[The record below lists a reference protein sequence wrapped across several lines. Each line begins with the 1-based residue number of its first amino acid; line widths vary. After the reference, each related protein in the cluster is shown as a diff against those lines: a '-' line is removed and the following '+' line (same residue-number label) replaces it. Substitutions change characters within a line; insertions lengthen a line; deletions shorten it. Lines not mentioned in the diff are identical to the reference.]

1 MDDTF
6 QSTMG
11 VSLLCDNH
19 GKIISLL
26 CDELNLSS
34 ILKVGQLFTAAFDTE
49 NMEKAGNFLLELK
62 TKGVTFDWPLPLY
75 VDDKLLLLHFTGGLN
90 GENLFIIGN
99 TTPTSINQFFDELM
113 KINNEQANVLR
124 ETMKAQMQIKQQAE
138 VDQDTHLY
146 EELSQLNNELA
157 NTQRELT
164 KKNVQ
169 LEQQRKE
176 LKKLNTELS
185 DTVEELS
192 QTRHELVQSE
202 KMASLGRLVSGFA
215 HELNTP
221 IGIAVGSASALQKEA
236 KKIVAMLDEDEVDV
250 DELVSAVNS
259 VNQGFDLTLSNL
271 ERAGN
276 LVSSFKRTAVD
287 QTSGEKRYFDVHEV
301 IQDTINT
308 LNNRFKKTDIQIQLD
323 CPVDLKVV
331 SLPGALE
338 QILTNLLINS
348 LIHGF
353 DEGQQTGDI
362 HISVQLEDEVLS
374 LQYQDNGNGIAP
386 ENIEKIFEPFF
397 TTHRSHGGSG
407 LGGYICYN
415 LVTNQLKGTI
425 SCDSQVGQGVT
436 FNMSYPIELS
446 MTSQE

>member
-1 MDDTF
+1 MDNYEPTL
-6 QSTMG
+6 G
-11 VSLLCDNH
+11 VSLLCDDH
-19 GKIISLL
+19 GKIINVLY
-26 CDELNLSS
+26 DELGLAEV
-34 ILKVGQLFTAAFDTE
+34 LKIGQLFTAAFDSE
-49 NMEKAGNFLLELK
+49 NMEKSANFLLELK
-62 TKGVTFDWPLPLY
+62 TKGVTFDWPLTLY
-75 VDDKLLLLHFTGGLN
+75 ADGKLLLLHFTGGLN

-99 TTPTSINQFFDELM
+99 TTPTSVNQFFDELM
-113 KINNEQANVLR
+113 KINNEQTNALR
-124 ETMKAQMQIKQQAE
+124 ETMKAHMQATRKVE
-138 VDQDTHLY
+138 ESQDTHLY

-176 LKKLNTELS
+176 LKQLNDELS
-185 DTVEELS
+185 KTINEL
-192 QTRHELVQSE
+192 QLARNELIQSE

-236 KKIVAMLDEDEVDV
+236 KKIVSMLDQDEVDV
-250 DELVSAVNS
+250 DDLVAAVNA
-259 VNQGFDLTLSNL
+259 VDQGFNLTLSNL

-287 QTSGEKRYFDVHEV
+287 QSSGEKRYFDVHEV
-301 IQDTINT
+301 VQDTINT
-308 LNNRFKKTDIQIQLD
+308 LNNHFKKTDIAISLN
-323 CPVDLKVV
+323 CPMNLKIV

-338 QILTNLLINS
+338 QLLTNLLMNS

-353 DEGQQTGDI
+353 DEGQRAGNITIKIEQQDM
-362 HISVQLEDEVLS
+362 QLAI
-374 LQYQDNGNGIAP
+374 QYQDDGKGIPA
-386 ENIEKIFEPFF
+386 EHLEKVFEPFF

-425 SCDSQVGQGVT
+425 NCKSQVGQGAT
-436 FNMSYPIELS
+436 FYIVYPIALS
-446 MTSQE
+446 ME

>member
-1 MDDTF
+1 MDTF
-6 QSTMG
+6 EPAMG
-11 VSLLCDNH
+11 ISLLCDDQ
-19 GKIISLL
+19 GQVLELL
-26 CDELNLSS
+26 CDELNLADH
-34 ILKVGQLFTAAFDTE
+34 IEIGQLFTAAFDAE
-49 NMEKAGNFLLELK
+49 NVEKAANFLLEVR
-62 TKGVTFDWPLPLY
+62 TKGVAFDWPLTFY
-75 VDDKLLLLHFTGGLN
+75 ANNKLSLLHFTGGLN
-90 GENLFIIGN
+90 GDKLFIIGN
-99 TTPTSINQFFDELM
+99 TTPTSVNQFFDELM
-113 KINNEQANVLR
+113 KINNEQTNALR
-124 ETMKAQMQIKQQAE
+124 ETMKAQVQATQRVE
-138 VDQDTHLY
+138 MDQDAHLY

-164 KKNVQ
+164 KKNMQ

-185 DTVEELS
+185 TTIGELS
-192 QTRHELVQSE
+192 KTRHELVQSE

-236 KKIVAMLDEDEVDV
+236 KKIVWMLDQEEVDV
-250 DELVSAVNS
+250 DELVSAVS
-259 VNQGFDLTLSNL
+259 TVDEGFDLTLSNL

-276 LVSSFKRTAVD
+276 LVNSFKRTAVD

-308 LNNRFKKTDIQIQLD
+308 LNGRFKNTEIQIQLD
-323 CPVDLKVV
+323 CPASLTVV

-338 QILTNLLINS
+338 QLLTNLLINS

-353 DEGQQTGDI
+353 DEGKQAGFI
-362 HISVQLEDEVLS
+362 KIEVQLQDKEL
-374 LQYQDNGNGIAP
+374 LFQYQDDGVGIEP
-386 ENIEKIFEPFF
+386 ENIEKLFEPFF

-425 SCDSQVGQGVT
+425 NCASQIGQGIK
-436 FNMSYPIELS
+436 FNIAYPVELS
-446 MTSQE
+446 ME

>member
-11 VSLLCDNH
+11 ISLLCDSR
-19 GKIISLL
+19 GKILSLL

-34 ILKVGQLFTAAFDTE
+34 RLTVGQLFTAAFDSE
-49 NMEKAGNFLLELK
+49 NIEKAGNFLLELK
-62 TKGVTFDWPLPLY
+62 TKGVTFDWPLSIY
-75 VDDKLLLLHFTGGLN
+75 ANGKLLLLHFTGGLN

-99 TTPTSINQFFDELM
+99 TAPTNVNQFFDELM
-113 KINNEQANVLR
+113 KINNEQTNALR
-124 ETMKAQMQIKQQAE
+124 ETMKAQMQATQQVEAN
-138 VDQDTHLY
+138 QDTHLY

-157 NTQRELT
+157 NTQRELA

-176 LKKLNTELS
+176 LKNLNTELS
-185 DTVEELS
+185 NTIEELS
-192 QTRHELVQSE
+192 QARHELVQSE

-221 IGIAVGSASALQKEA
+221 IGIAVGSASALQQEA
-236 KKIVAMLDEDEVDV
+236 KKIVSMLDDDEVDV
-250 DELVSAVNS
+250 DELISAVNT
-259 VNQGFDLTLSNL
+259 VDQGFNLTLSNL

-308 LNNRFKKTDIQIQLD
+308 LDNRFKKTDITIQLD
-323 CPVDLKVV
+323 CASELKVV

-353 DEGQQTGDI
+353 DEGRQAGNIQV
-362 HISVQLEDEVLS
+362 SVQLQDEILS
-374 LQYQDNGNGIAP
+374 LQYQDDGKGI
-386 ENIEKIFEPFF
+386 ESEHIEKIFEPFF

-415 LVTNQLKGTI
+415 LVTNQLKGSI
-425 SCDSQVGQGVT
+425 NCESQIGQGVR
-436 FNMSYPIELS
+436 FDISYPIELS
-446 MTSQE
+446 MT

>member
-11 VSLLCDNH
+11 ISLLCDSR

-26 CDELNLSS
+26 CDELNLSDN
-34 ILKVGQLFTAAFDTE
+34 LKVGQLFTAAFDAE
-49 NMEKAGNFLLELK
+49 NIEKAGNFLLELK
-62 TKGVTFDWPLPLY
+62 NKGVTFDWPLSIY
-75 VDDKLLLLHFTGGLN
+75 SHGKLLLLHFTGGLN

-99 TTPTSINQFFDELM
+99 TAPTSVNQFFDELM
-113 KINNEQANVLR
+113 KMNNEQTNALR
-124 ETMKAQMQIKQQAE
+124 ETMKSQMQAIQQVE
-138 VDQDTHLY
+138 VNQGTHLY

-157 NTQRELT
+157 NTQRELS

-169 LEQQRKE
+169 LEQQRQQ
-176 LKKLNTELS
+176 LKKLNDELS
-185 DTVEELS
+185 NTIEELS
-192 QTRHELVQSE
+192 QARHELVQSE

-236 KKIVAMLDEDEVDV
+236 KKIVSMLDDDEVDV
-250 DELVSAVNS
+250 DELISAVNT
-259 VNQGFDLTLSNL
+259 VDEGFDLTLSNL

-308 LNNRFKKTDIQIQLD
+308 LANRFKNTEINIELD
-323 CPVDLKVV
+323 CAPELKVV

-353 DEGQQTGDI
+353 DEGQRAG
-362 HISVQLEDEVLS
+362 HIRIRVELQDTLLS
-374 LQYQDNGNGIAP
+374 LQYQDDGKGIDAD
-386 ENIEKIFEPFF
+386 NIEKIFEPFF

-425 SCDSQVGQGVT
+425 NCESQIGQGT
-436 FNMSYPIELS
+436 RFDISYPIELS
-446 MTSQE
+446 MT

>member
-1 MDDTF
+1 MNTLVEEP
-6 QSTMG
+6 TLG
-11 VSLLCDNH
+11 
-19 GKIISLL
+19 ISLL
-26 CDELNLSS
+26 CNQQGRILEILCDELDLSS
-34 ILKVGQLFTAAFDTE
+34 CIHVGQLFSAIFDPE
-49 NMEKAGNFLLELK
+49 NVEKASNFLLELR
-62 TKGVTFDWPLPLY
+62 TKGVTFDWPLALY
-75 VDDKLLLLHFTGGLN
+75 VNEQLLLLHFTGGLK
-90 GENLFIIGN
+90 GEDLFIIGN
-99 TTPTSINQFFDELM
+99 KTPPNASQFFDELM
-113 KINNEQANVLR
+113 KINNEQTNALR
-124 ETMKAQMQIKQQAE
+124 ESIKSQIQAQRAE
-138 VDQDTHLY
+138 AAQDTHLY

-164 KKNVQ
+164 KKNIQ

-185 DTVEELS
+185 ETIEELS
-192 QTRHELVQSE
+192 QTRNELIQSE

-236 KKIVAMLDEDEVDV
+236 KKVVWLLDQDEVDV
-250 DELVSAVNS
+250 DDLVAAVNS
-259 VNQGFDLTLSNL
+259 IDQGFDLTLSNL

-287 QTSGEKRYFDVHEV
+287 QTSGEKRYFNVREV
-301 IQDTINT
+301 IEDTINT
-308 LNNRFKKTDIQIQLD
+308 LSNHFKKTGVTVQLD
-323 CPVDLKVV
+323 CADDLGIV

-338 QILTNLLINS
+338 QVLTNLLMNS

-353 DEGQQTGDI
+353 DEGKQTGIIDI
-362 HISVQLEDEVLS
+362 QVQLENNQLYV
-374 LQYQDNGNGIAP
+374 QYGDNGQGIEA
-386 ENIEKIFEPFF
+386 EHIEKVFEPFF

-425 SCDSQVGQGVT
+425 HCKSQVGQGVT
-436 FNMSYPIELS
+436 FDIRYPIEFLK
-446 MTSQE
+446 QK